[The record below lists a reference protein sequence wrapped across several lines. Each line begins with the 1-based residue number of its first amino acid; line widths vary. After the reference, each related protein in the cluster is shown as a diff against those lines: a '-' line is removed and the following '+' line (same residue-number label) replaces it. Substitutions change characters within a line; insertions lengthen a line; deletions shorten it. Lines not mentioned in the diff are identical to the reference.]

1 MQGTDKSMAIVADV
15 YTANGFNNPEQSV
28 LFEGVGPAN
37 ELYVV
42 VEIDGYLY
50 LMRGAVF
57 SYREF
62 KRPIDEQR
70 MTDEEWQQYLQ
81 QYPETGKPSWM
92 KEIIIP
98 SGEKPVPNERI
109 FYSTG
114 C

>member
-1 MQGTDKSMAIVADV
+1 MSTPPMDSTTPSSRCSSKA
-15 YTANGFNNPEQSV
+15 SV
-28 LFEGVGPAN
+28 PAN

-109 FYSTG
+109 FYGTG